1 MAHHVIF
8 HNPHAPP
15 HPTPIIPSLILT
27 LHSHAKKESQRKE
40 FLRREIGGG
49 RERDSLKKHHARNQ
63 TETPELRSGFNNL
76 QIIINTRLDHRIDQ
90 RWITSPRG
98 LTHWC

>member
-49 RERDSLKKHHARNQ
+49 RER
-63 TETPELRSGFNNL
+63 
-76 QIIINTRLDHRIDQ
+76 
-90 RWITSPRG
+90 
-98 LTHWC
+98 